1 MNEQKPKFRYT
12 WVIFALLLI
21 LVLILVFRDN
31 GYKGEYLDGNIN
43 EIEQLVN
50 GEHLNSENKKETLS
64 KIYYKDNVIYFLVE
78 GSKYANNFPKFSN
91 YYIYYENGDGILK
104 RTLEAIEARN
114 NEIADKIE
122 NGEIL
127 TPSDV
132 TISIQKGVEGRNWW
146 NIIYPILYIGFALFI
161 IYMIFRMLGSANK
174 GAMGF
179 GKSKARAYT
188 SSKVRFNDIAGADEE
203 KEELKEIVEFLKSPK
218 KFTDL
223 GARIPKGVLLVG
235 RPGTGKTLLARA
247 VAGEANVPFISIS
260 GSDFVEMFVG
270 VGASRVRDLFDQ
282 AKKNKPC
289 IIFIDEI
296 DAVGRQRGAGLGGGN
311 DEREQTLNQLLVE
324 MDGFEANEGIV
335 VLAATNRSDVL
346 DPALM
351 RPGRFDRQVYVNVP
365 DIKGREGIL
374 KIHARNKPL
383 DESVDFSTLAKIT
396 VGFTG
401 ADIENMLN
409 EAAIL
414 AARKGRPKI
423 IMEDITEG
431 INKVTMGPQK
441 KSRLITEKDRKIT
454 AYHEAGHAVLAKLL
468 KYTDNVQEVSIIPRG
483 AAGGYTMQRPENDN
497 SYMSYN
503 HLVDEIA
510 VCMGGRIAEELIFG
524 DITTGASS
532 DIAQA
537 SKIARAMVYNYG
549 MSKKLGFLSL
559 DSSEQLFIGRD
570 YQSRNDFSEKLAAEA
585 DDEVR
590 IILNEN
596 YQRAKKLLTE
606 NNSFLNE
613 MAKLLLEQETIYSEE
628 VDLLANG
635 KTAEE
640 IAATMEERKVKQRE
654 KEEEIKRQQI
664 EDEKRKVVEI
674 KIAEGRKLLENGIIT
689 PAEFDAIV
697 KNLQAG
703 QTETV
708 EENKVTISVSSGKSI
723 DVETKE
729 DLNSA
734 SEENLQKETIIV
746 EEKAENET
754 QEPLKKETLKKK
766 ADVSDS
772 TEDVKTETQ
781 TTSSEENSKIVE
793 EKKTTRARKSK
804 TENSDESEKKP
815 AKISAKKSLKKE
827 NDGDNDNKGEN

>member
-1 MNEQKPKFRYT
+1 MNEQKPKFRYSYI
-12 WVIFALLLI
+12 VILLLI
-21 LVLILVFRDN
+21 VLLFVLVFTNN
-31 GYKGEYLDGNIN
+31 GYKGKYIEGSTN
-43 EIEQLVN
+43 EIAQLIK
-50 GEHLNSENKKETLS
+50 GEHLNAKGEKEKLS
-64 KIYYKDNVIYFLVE
+64 AVYYKDNVIYFLIE
-78 GSKYANNFPKFSN
+78 GSKYKDNFPKYSD
-91 YYIYYENGDGILK
+91 YYIYYEDGDDILKFTRENIDEYNKTATAETKISIRKGVDGI
-104 RTLEAIEARN
+104 
-114 NEIADKIE
+114 
-122 NGEIL
+122 
-127 TPSDV
+127 
-132 TISIQKGVEGRNWW
+132 NWW
-146 NIIYPILYIGFALFI
+146 NIVYPILYIGFALFI
-161 IYMIFRMLGSANK
+161 VWLIFRMLGSANK

-188 SSKVRFNDIAGADEE
+188 SNKVRFDDIAGTDEE
-203 KEELKEIVEFLKSPK
+203 KEELKEIVEFLKNPK

-270 VGASRVRDLFDQ
+270 VGASRVRDLFEQ
-282 AKKNKPC
+282 AMKNKPC

-324 MDGFEANEGIV
+324 MDGFEANEGII

-351 RPGRFDRQVYVNVP
+351 RPGRFDRQIYVNIP

-374 KIHARNKPL
+374 KIHAKNKPI

-414 AARKGRPKI
+414 AARNNRPKI
-423 IMEDITEG
+423 IMSDITEG

-454 AYHEAGHAVLAKLL
+454 AYHESGHAILAKLL
-468 KYTDNVQEVSIIPRG
+468 KHTDNVQEVSIIPRG
-483 AAGGYTMQRPENDN
+483 MAGGYTMQRPENDN

-503 HLVDEIA
+503 HLMDEIA

-532 DIAQA
+532 DISQA
-537 SKIARAMVYNYG
+537 SKIARGMVYNYG

-559 DSSEQLFIGRD
+559 DSNEQVFIGRD

-590 IILNEN
+590 DILNEN
-596 YQRAKKLLTE
+596 YKRAKKTLSE
-606 NNSFLNE
+606 NVSFLNE
-613 MAKLLLEQETIYSEE
+613 MASLLLEEETIYSEE
-628 VDLLANG
+628 VDLLSQG
-635 KTAEE
+635 KSAKEVSQ
-640 IAATMEERKVKQRE
+640 IMKERKEKQRE
-654 KEEEIKRQQI
+654 KEEEFKKQQEKVEKQSIIDNKIK
-664 EDEKRKVVEI
+664 
-674 KIAEGRKLLENGIIT
+674 EGQKLLAAGIIT
-689 PAEFDAIV
+689 EEEYKTIV
-697 KNLQAG
+697 KSLENAPQEAKK
-703 QTETV
+703 
-708 EENKVTISVSSGKSI
+708 EEIKNISEGKTI
-723 DVETKE
+723 
-729 DLNSA
+729 
-734 SEENLQKETIIV
+734 
-746 EEKAENET
+746 AESKNET
-754 QEPLKKETLKKK
+754 
-766 ADVSDS
+766 
-772 TEDVKTETQ
+772 
-781 TTSSEENSKIVE
+781 N
-793 EKKTTRARKSK
+793 EK
-804 TENSDESEKKP
+804 ESEKIKESQETENVIKEKAP
-815 AKISAKKSLKKE
+815 KKQTSKKSVKKSE
-827 NDGDNDNKGEN
+827 DGDNEDKGENWWKALKQLKIQKTLKNF